1 MAQAYPEYFRIGL
14 SPFYDLFDELE
25 DGIAIQDDDGKIL
38 WSNRQL
44 EDLVGCH
51 PGSLTGT
58 DAALFISS
66 QFLPVREKIET
77 FEGLLRT
84 AFLNGLRIRGF
95 RCSRKGHTK
104 KQIEYSSHIMQKGPF
119 AGLRMDHFREL

>member
-1 MAQAYPEYFRIGL
+1 MAQAYPEYFKIGF
-14 SPFYDLFDELE
+14 SPFYDLFDELGE
-25 DGIAIQDDDGKIL
+25 GIVIHDDEGKIL

-51 PGSLTGT
+51 PGSLTGM

-66 QFLPVREKIET
+66 YFLPLREKKEI

-84 AFLNGLRIRGF
+84 TFLNGLRIRGF
-95 RCSRKGHTK
+95 RCSRKGQIK
-104 KQIEYSSHIMQKGPF
+104 RQIEYSSHVMQKGPF
-119 AGLRMDHFREL
+119 AGLRIDRFREI